1 MKFPRGWNVAFQPRF
16 FLLKFFWFSDIVLYI
31 RKSLVCGVD
40 KNLPIFDLH
49 IISFAL
55 RNAGLLGVRVLLG
68 VTLGDVVL
76 LVLAVAVGLLVYAN
90 IRLRKRKNIAVARE
104 IAHQTDKELIDKLS
118 RLKVELYQ
126 NMYHDLKTPLT
137 VISTSI
143 LNISDMI
150 AYGDMNEE
158 EMSRSLADMQSETM
172 YMSRMLDNAMKI
184 SASPG
189 GKHDLLF
196 IPMDIGEFI
205 IEKSEIYRVLL
216 ARSKNK
222 LVLDIATSLP
232 KVLVCADMILHVLT
246 NLLTNANRYTRAGE
260 ITISVKQEQNSVCV
274 TVSDNG
280 AGIKEELLPLIF
292 ERGTSD
298 GSTGLGLAICKVV
311 VEKTHGGTNSATSEV
326 GVGTKMTFTLPA
338 ILSE

>member
-1 MKFPRGWNVAFQPRF
+1 MFNFPQNSVF
-16 FLLKFFWFSDIVLYI
+16 I
-31 RKSLVCGVD
+31 
-40 KNLPIFDLH
+40 
-49 IISFAL
+49 
-55 RNAGLLGVRVLLG
+55 AGLLRIPTFQDFTV
-68 VTLGDVVL
+68 GDAFL
-76 LVLAVAVGLLVYAN
+76 TIFGIATGILILANVK
-90 IRLRKRKNIAVARE
+90 LRRSRNTAKARE
-104 IAHQTDKELIDKLS
+104 SALQTDRELIDKLS

-143 LNISDMI
+143 INISDMI
-150 AYGDMNEE
+150 EYGDINEE
-158 EMSRSLADMQSETM
+158 EMLRSLADMQSETM
-172 YMSRMLDNAMKI
+172 YMSRMLDNAMKL
-184 SASPG
+184 SATPG
-189 GKHDLLF
+189 HEHDLLF

-222 LVLDIATSLP
+222 LILDITPSLP

-246 NLLTNANRYTRAGE
+246 NLLTNANRYTRTGE
-260 ITISVKQEQNSVCV
+260 ITISVKRINDSVCI

-298 GSTGLGLAICKVV
+298 SSTGLGLAICKAV
-311 VEKTHGGTNSATSEV
+311 VEKTHGGTISASSEV
-326 GVGTKMTFTLPA
+326 GVGTKIMFTLPIIMA
-338 ILSE
+338 K

>member
-1 MKFPRGWNVAFQPRF
+1 MF
-16 FLLKFFWFSDIVLYI
+16 
-31 RKSLVCGVD
+31 
-40 KNLPIFDLH
+40 NLPLNLMFIAVF
-49 IISFAL
+49 L
-55 RNAGLLGVRVLLG
+55 RIPTILEL
-68 VTLGDVVL
+68 TLGDVF
-76 LVLAVAVGLLVYAN
+76 LAMFIVAAGMLFLAN
-90 IRLRKRKNIAVARE
+90 IKLRKSRNTARARE
-104 IAHQTDKELIDKLS
+104 IALQTDKELIDKLS

-150 AYGDMNEE
+150 EYGDINEE
-158 EMSRSLADMQSETM
+158 EMSRSLADIQSETM
-172 YMSRMLDNAMKI
+172 YMSRMLDNAMKL
-184 SASPG
+184 SATPG
-189 GKHDLLF
+189 HEHDLLF

-205 IEKSEIYRVLL
+205 IKKSEIYRILL

-222 LVLDIATSLP
+222 LVLDITPSLP

-260 ITISVKQEQNSVCV
+260 IIISVKEDNDNIRI

-280 AGIKEELLPLIF
+280 AGIKQELMPMIF

-298 GSTGLGLAICKVV
+298 GSTGLGLAICKAV
-311 VEKTHGGTNSATSEV
+311 VEKTHGGTISASSEV
-326 GVGTKMTFTLPA
+326 GVGTKITFTLPKIIA
-338 ILSE
+338 Q